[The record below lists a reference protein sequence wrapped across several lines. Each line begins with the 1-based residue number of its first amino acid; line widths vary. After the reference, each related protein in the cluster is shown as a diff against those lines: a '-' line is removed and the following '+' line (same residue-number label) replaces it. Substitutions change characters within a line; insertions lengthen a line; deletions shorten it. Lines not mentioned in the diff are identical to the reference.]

1 MFLNFLGKFNFN
13 PHSEIFFFLSSVSKI
28 LKKKILSKVIFDKL
42 QFFRAFEY
50 GLSNKT
56 TSFEYSLVELVPLQ
70 AKTLLSTR
78 IVKFDPT
85 CVKVRLVRNPRMNAG
100 LPFYVIIF
108 VSFLVFNEKFCSVF
122 QSKILVPTK
131 TNFLK

>member
-1 MFLNFLGKFNFN
+1 MEKKKEIPCVQFSIAKDYCFVKNLKKKMFLNFLGKFNFN
-13 PHSEIFFFLSSVSKI
+13 PHSEFFFLSSVSKI

-85 CVKVRLVRNPRMNAG
+85 CVKVRLVRNHRMMLAY
-100 LPFYVIIF
+100 LFM
-108 VSFLVFNEKFCSVF
+108 
-122 QSKILVPTK
+122 
-131 TNFLK
+131 